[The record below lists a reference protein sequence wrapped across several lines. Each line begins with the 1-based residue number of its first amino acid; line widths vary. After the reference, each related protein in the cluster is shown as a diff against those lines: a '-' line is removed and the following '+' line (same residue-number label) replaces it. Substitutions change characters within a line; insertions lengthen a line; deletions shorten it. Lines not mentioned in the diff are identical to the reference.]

1 MASVYDEINQIKK
14 EGSVYDDATQTSQS
28 DWLTG
33 YKAALNATPINQTP
47 QAPMFASGKFAGYGE
62 SQYDKGLTFFDEM
75 SDTGGSLENLRASN
89 QP

>member
-1 MASVYDEINQIKK
+1 
-14 EGSVYDDATQTSQS
+14 
-28 DWLTG
+28 
-33 YKAALNATPINQTP
+33 
-47 QAPMFASGKFAGYGE
+47 MFASGKFAGYGE